1 MTAIAINLLPHRAI
15 RREQRRRAFISLC
28 IFTIVL
34 GLAIV
39 LLVGGVFQAAI
50 SLQNS
55 RNEFIAAENRKLD
68 EQIKQVASL
77 QQEIDALRARQQ
89 AVEDLQSDRN
99 QPVHLLDELVKL
111 TPEGIYLRSVKQ
123 EGLKVVI
130 AGVAQS
136 NERVSEFLR
145 NLSDKSAWIEKPN
158 LIEIKSS
165 TAPSTQTQ
173 RGASRLYEFSLDVLI
188 KRASSLATADTN
200 KPKSE

>member
-1 MTAIAINLLPHRAI
+1 MTAIAINLLPHRTI

-28 IFTIVL
+28 IFTIVSGL
-34 GLAIV
+34 GLV
-39 LLVGGVFQAAI
+39 FLVGGVFQAAV

-77 QQEIDALRARQQ
+77 QQEIDTLRARQQ
-89 AVEDLQSDRN
+89 AVEDLQGDRN
-99 QPVHLLDELVKL
+99 QPVHLLDELVRL
-111 TPEGIYLRSVKQ
+111 TPEGIYLRNMKQ
-123 EGLKVVI
+123 DGLKVAI

-145 NLSDKSAWIEKPN
+145 NLTEKSSWLEKPN

-165 TAPSTQTQ
+165 GIQSTQTQ

-188 KRASSLATADTN
+188 KRVSSPATIN
-200 KPKSE
+200 KNEPKSR